1 MATEKALVK
10 SAPTAL
16 ATADP
21 EKKLAQYRELGYN
34 VVVAAM
40 NLHVT
45 DPRMMQDFKIIQVNP
60 DPKMGEV
67 FETGY
72 NSGKFALQRPALE
85 RIAICAGITWDPR
98 ETKVLRAERDYAL
111 YQAVGYMRSE
121 SGETITLTGTKEI
134 DMSVVEDEM
143 RAEQTVKV
151 FNAGNQNYKTWNRK
165 VMYEELSPE
174 MRAKVDGLTRRE
186 VTVYRKHK
194 LARAET
200 GAKLRAIRSMGL
212 KSAYTGEELARPF
225 VIVRVVPNPHDPMV
239 RASMRQATLSLYGE
253 GTTKAEQA
261 EARAERQ
268 ANDDE
273 DGPEDAE
280 FHETNGNDHEA
291 PVAPGNGPSVPA
303 PPDPPSDPAQ
313 GQNEAG
319 TPGGAIQDPFL
330 KACAEYKAV
339 LGKDT
344 YRAIL
349 RAKGYSDASK
359 VPEGEAI
366 REGILQ
372 DLLRAVNEQAAEDTK

>member
-1 MATEKALVK
+1 MVTDKALVK
-10 SAPTAL
+10 AGPTGPVGVE
-16 ATADP
+16 P

-60 DPKMGEV
+60 DPKAGEV

-85 RIAICAGITWDPR
+85 RIAICAGIVWDAR
-98 ETKVLRAERDYAL
+98 ETKLLRAEREYVIF
-111 YQAVGYMRSE
+111 QAVGYMRSD

-151 FNAGNQNYKTWNRK
+151 FNDGNKEYRTWNRK
-165 VMYEELSPE
+165 IMYEELSGE
-174 MRAKVDGLTRRE
+174 QQAKVDGLTRRE
-186 VTVYRKHK
+186 VTVFRKHK

-212 KSAYTGEELARPF
+212 KSSYTTEELRKPF

-239 RASMRQATLSLYGE
+239 RASMRQAALSLYGE
-253 GTTKAEQA
+253 GTTRREIE
-261 EARAERQ
+261 EARAERE
-268 ANDDE
+268 AEAPMRAGGAD
-273 DGPEDAE
+273 PEDAE
-280 FHETNGNDHEA
+280 FSDPEA
-291 PVAPGNGPSVPA
+291 PETVQETTQT
-303 PPDPPSDPAQ
+303 PDPPTDHQA

-319 TPGGAIQDPFL
+319 SGNGSEGAGYVSDDFKQFILQMREFEKVLGVKP
-330 KACAEYKAV
+330 YRAV
-339 LGKDT
+339 LKEFGSESRT
-344 YRAIL
+344 A
-349 RAKGYSDASK
+349 
-359 VPEGEAI
+359 VP
-366 REGILQ
+366 Q
-372 DLLRAVNEQAAEDTK
+372 DDPVMMLKIIQAMNAAANKA